1 LTIGIGHGNS
11 DGQIWLRYFLYDM
24 QLNNLVIDVST
35 IGIAGVP
42 LIQTTNPG
50 FTWRDVPDV

>member
-1 LTIGIGHGNS
+1 
-11 DGQIWLRYFLYDM
+11 M

-50 FTWRDVPDV
+50 FT